1 MFSGMETFPFS
12 PARITHISCNASILS
27 TVSISQLSYPVSQPQ
42 SSSQDFVRWNSPSR
56 GAYANL
62 NALWIA
68 QFLVRSILIY
78 IWSMIY
84 TAGLHTLV
92 QAIIYKHI
100 VSCTIAFDRTPRIIQ
115 CAAGGKQSS
124 VQCCNSAATSFLVCM
139 CLSSF
144 LLQAT
149 FDGQHQVSSF
159 ERLSQQQPVA
169 PHSCGCAA

>member
-1 MFSGMETFPFS
+1 MFSGMDNFHFS
-12 PARITHISCNASILS
+12 PARITPYKLQCINFINNIHLSGVPSCQ
-27 TVSISQLSYPVSQPQ
+27 VSQ
-42 SSSQDFVRWNSPSR
+42 SSSQEFVRWNSPSR

-62 NALWIA
+62 NALWFA

-78 IWSMIY
+78 IWCMIY

-92 QAIIYKHI
+92 QAVIYKHI
-100 VSCTIAFDRTPRIIQ
+100 VSCTIAFDRTPQIIQ

-124 VQCCNSAATSFLVCM
+124 VRCCNNAATSFLVCM
-139 CLSSF
+139 CLSSS

-149 FDGQHQVSSF
+149 LDGQHQVSSF
-159 ERLSQQQPVA
+159 GRLSQQQPFA